1 MKDLSKFLVGT
12 SVPFT
17 PPVFSLNE
25 FGRSEENFKLMKNA
39 GLNIVRN
46 NTEFPFTDES
56 MTEETAEYKQFKADV
71 KLYAAHGIGSI

>member
-39 GLNIVRN
+39 GLNLSLI
-46 NTEFPFTDES
+46 
-56 MTEETAEYKQFKADV
+56 
-71 KLYAAHGIGSI
+71 HI